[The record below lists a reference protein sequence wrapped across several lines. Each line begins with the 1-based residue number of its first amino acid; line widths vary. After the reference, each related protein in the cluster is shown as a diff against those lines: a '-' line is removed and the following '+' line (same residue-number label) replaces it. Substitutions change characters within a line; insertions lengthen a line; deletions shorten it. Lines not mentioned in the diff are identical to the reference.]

1 MKNRTR
7 IFAFHLLNDFS
18 GSPKVLMQLI
28 QCWTNHNF
36 EVHVYTSQTKTGF
49 LSGLP
54 KVQYHNGWYQFAS
67 NPWLRLLY
75 FSLSQV
81 LLFFKMLMVVKKQDI
96 VYVNTVLPFGAAL
109 LGKLK
114 GCRVIYHIHESTVNP
129 KILKWF
135 LFKIVK
141 LTASDIVNVSHFVEQ
156 SHGIQSVK
164 NHLIYNAIEN
174 SFLEKA
180 ANYQHVGLHKHV
192 LMVCSLKAYKGVF
205 EFVHLAN
212 ALPHYHFRLVINAT
226 QAEIDTFFNNT
237 HLPDNLEMFTA
248 QSNMHLFYQ
257 WASVVL
263 NLSRPNEWVETFG
276 LTILEGMAYGLPVI
290 VPPVGGITELVL
302 EGENGYKV
310 DCRESYKLENTLT
323 SIFSKEEH
331 YALLASNARKRV
343 QIFNESVFEQ
353 KSLLLLWN

>member
-1 MKNRTR
+1 MKSKTR

-28 QCWTNHNF
+28 QCWTNHHF
-36 EVHVYTSQTKTGF
+36 EVHVYTSQKKKGF

-54 KVQYHNGWYQFAS
+54 KVQYHQGWYQFAS

-75 FSLSQV
+75 YTLSQV
-81 LLFFKMLMVVKKQDI
+81 LLFCKMLLVVKKQDI

-141 LTASDIVNVSHFVEQ
+141 QTASDIVNVSHFVEQ

-174 SFLEKA
+174 TFLEKA
-180 ANYQHVGLHKHV
+180 AHYQHTGIHTHV

-205 EFVHLAN
+205 EYVQLAN
-212 ALPHYHFRLVINAT
+212 ALPHYSFRLVMNAT
-226 QAEIDTFFNNT
+226 RAEIDTFFSNT
-237 HLPDNLEMFTA
+237 IVPDNLEIFTA

-257 WASVVL
+257 WATVVL

-276 LTILEGMAYGLPVI
+276 LTILEAMAYGLPTI

-310 DCRESYKLENTLT
+310 DCRESNQLKNTLT
-323 SIFSKEEH
+323 SIFSQQEL

-343 QIFNESVFEQ
+343 HIFNESVFEQ
-353 KSLLLLWN
+353 KSLFLLMN